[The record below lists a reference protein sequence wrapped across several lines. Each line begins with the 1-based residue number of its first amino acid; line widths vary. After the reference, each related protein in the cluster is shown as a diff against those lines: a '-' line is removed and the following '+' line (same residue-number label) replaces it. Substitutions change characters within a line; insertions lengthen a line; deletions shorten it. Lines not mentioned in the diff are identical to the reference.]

1 VKLMKRYW
9 LLALLLVVVVL
20 LAGAAARLTP
30 ISLLAAMCTFFGV
43 MIIALV
49 TPPRAR
55 WGASLGVLTGGV
67 IVLWLADWY
76 LAPFFIAAGLS
87 LVLATLLW
95 DVVFFPKRS
104 IT

>member
-1 VKLMKRYW
+1 MKRYF
-9 LLALLLVVVVL
+9 LLASLLLVVVL
-20 LAGAAARLTP
+20 LAGSAARLIP
-30 ISLLAAMCTFFGV
+30 INLLAAMCTFFGV

-49 TPPRAR
+49 TPPQAR
-55 WGASLGVLTGGV
+55 WGASLSVLSGGV
-67 IVLWLADWY
+67 IALWLEDQF
-76 LAPFFIAAGLS
+76 LASFFIAAGLS